1 MEVWQLVVKYMI
13 LLGFL
18 KNQSVA
24 EVWQLPHFPHCE
36 KKYRNSWLLWGPAGG
51 VAGTLFRGIGF

>member
-1 MEVWQLVVKYMI
+1 MEVWQLGVKYLI

-36 KKYRNSWLLWGPAGG
+36 KKIYKLMIAQGPGRRGG
-51 VAGTLFRGIGF
+51 RYSI

>member
-1 MEVWQLVVKYMI
+1 MEVWQLGVKYLI
-13 LLGFL
+13 LLDFL

-36 KKYRNSWLLWGPAGG
+36 KNIQTHGCSGARPAG
-51 VAGTLFRGIGF
+51 

>member
-1 MEVWQLVVKYMI
+1 VEVWQLVVKYMI

-36 KKYRNSWLLWGPAGG
+36 KKNIETHGCSGARPEG
-51 VAGTLFRGIGF
+51 